1 LRDRNYPLPGT
12 WVFANQEAA
21 VRIPD
26 AIRFPVIAKPS
37 HPLGQFKANRV
48 DDKQGLVALVAAHP
62 GTPMVI
68 QEWIPGSD
76 EDIFFCAT
84 VAKNGKPLC
93 FFDGVKYLS
102 HPPARGQTVVAG
114 PSDLRD
120 LRKLLIRFVA
130 DANLDG
136 PVSIEAKRD
145 PRGKMRII
153 EPTVGRT
160 DFWAKLA
167 ITNGIDLPYYEY
179 LSVTS
184 PQLDIVEH
192 RPRIQK
198 IWFDSEKDPASFIR
212 LFGRICRKKRK
223 FWLPSF
229 CYLDLKDWQPFWKSM
244 AQLLGRTRRYLERRL
259 GISRVTNTSNK

>member
-1 LRDRNYPLPGT
+1 MNCRGQIPVTSSCNCWTSLFASVSCVIAIIRYPVPGSSRT
-12 WVFANQEAA
+12 RRPPSEYRTQL
-21 VRIPD
+21 D
-26 AIRFPVIAKPS
+26 FPVIAKPS

-62 GTPMVI
+62 RTPMVI
-68 QEWIPGSD
+68 QEWIPGGD

-84 VAKNGKPLC
+84 VAKSGKPLC

-145 PRGKMRII
+145 PRGEMRII

-167 ITNGIDLPYYEY
+167 ITNGIDLPYY
-179 LSVTS
+179 S
-184 PQLDIVEH
+184 I
-192 RPRIQK
+192 
-198 IWFDSEKDPASFIR
+198 
-212 LFGRICRKKRK
+212 
-223 FWLPSF
+223 
-229 CYLDLKDWQPFWKSM
+229 
-244 AQLLGRTRRYLERRL
+244 
-259 GISRVTNTSNK
+259 